1 MCAGLRSVLFL
12 SIWVAVLAVG
22 CKSGGGIEAAKFE
35 GVNRA
40 AKTLEISIS
49 SGVTNEKLRDLLQS
63 LGTEISIAKDR
74 VNTDLERALL
84 VQYEEANAIYLDSL
98 RLWDIQIAQ
107 HLDSARALANL
118 GLRPLGDPDGIDV
131 CLPSTS
137 CRSDAVTA
145 AAIAGKYNLP
155 VSMHKG
161 VGKTVYGVISESS
174 SVQNL
179 WKIGGEKL
187 DACNAVL
194 NRSR

>member
-98 RLWDIQIAQ
+98 RLWDTNRPTPRQCQ
-107 HLDSARALANL
+107 GTGKL
-118 GLRPLGDPDGIDV
+118 G
-131 CLPSTS
+131 ST
-137 CRSDAVTA
+137 TT
-145 AAIAGKYNLP
+145 G
-155 VSMHKG
+155 
-161 VGKTVYGVISESS
+161 
-174 SVQNL
+174 
-179 WKIGGEKL
+179 
-187 DACNAVL
+187 
-194 NRSR
+194 